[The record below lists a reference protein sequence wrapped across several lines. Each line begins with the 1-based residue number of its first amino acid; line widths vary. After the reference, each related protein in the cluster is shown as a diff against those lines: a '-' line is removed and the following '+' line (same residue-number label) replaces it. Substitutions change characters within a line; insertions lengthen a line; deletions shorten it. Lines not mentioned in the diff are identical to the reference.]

1 MKIMLKTDEIKL
13 YQLQNNK
20 IRAKRVV
27 EVSKYYHVYHIFK
40 KISGVWYRT
49 ENVVSWI
56 LQPNLKQSKIQWYK

>member
-1 MKIMLKTDEIKL
+1 MKIMLTTGEIQL

-40 KISGVWYRT
+40 KISGAWYKT

-56 LQPNLKQSKIQWYK
+56 LEPNLKQYKFQWYR

>member
-1 MKIMLKTDEIKL
+1 MKIMLKADEIQL

-27 EVSKYYHVYHIFK
+27 EVSKYYHIYHILK

-49 ENVVSWI
+49 ENVISWI
-56 LQPNLKQSKIQWYK
+56 SEPKLKQYKFQWY